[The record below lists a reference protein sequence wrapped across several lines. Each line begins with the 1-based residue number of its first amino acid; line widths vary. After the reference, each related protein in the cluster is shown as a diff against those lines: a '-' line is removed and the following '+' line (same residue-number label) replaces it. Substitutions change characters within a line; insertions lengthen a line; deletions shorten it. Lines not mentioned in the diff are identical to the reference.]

1 MPTAPSAQLF
11 LEYYQGA
18 KKAAAA
24 VAKNTSEST
33 EVVVG
38 SGADNGDSDTTLH
51 LG

>member
-11 LEYYQGA
+11 LEYYQGG
-18 KKAAAA
+18 KAAAA
-24 VAKNTSEST
+24 AAKNTSEST
-33 EVVVG
+33 EVVAG